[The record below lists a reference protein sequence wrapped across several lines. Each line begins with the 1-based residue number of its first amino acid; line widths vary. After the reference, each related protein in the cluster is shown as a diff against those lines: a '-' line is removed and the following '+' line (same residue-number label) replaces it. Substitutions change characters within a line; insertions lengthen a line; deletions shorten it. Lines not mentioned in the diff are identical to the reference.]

1 MGIRKGLTGLAAGIA
16 LAACETNN
24 VDRVY
29 PIGFRQS
36 VTGNAV
42 YVSVGNV
49 WNEAD
54 ALPLAETHCGKYGK
68 IARFNRM
75 EGYRA
80 VFDCVR
86 DT

>member
-1 MGIRKGLTGLAAGIA
+1 MAFT

-24 VDRVY
+24 VNRAY
-29 PIGFRQS
+29 SIGFGQG
-36 VTGNAV
+36 VTGNAA
-42 YVSVGNV
+42 YVTISNV

-75 EGYRA
+75 QSYRA
-80 VFDCVR
+80 IFDCVK
-86 DT
+86 DS